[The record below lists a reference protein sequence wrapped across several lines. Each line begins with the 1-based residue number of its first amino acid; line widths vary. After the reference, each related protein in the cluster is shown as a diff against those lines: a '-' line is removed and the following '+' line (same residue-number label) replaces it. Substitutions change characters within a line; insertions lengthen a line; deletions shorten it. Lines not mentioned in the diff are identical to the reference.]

1 MKAQMK
7 VADRSGAAVALII
20 GGDEAEAGV
29 VTVRPLRRREGET
42 AEQRKIARAEVIDEV
57 KRTL

>member
-20 GGDEAEAGV
+20 GGDEADAGV
-29 VTVRPLRRREGET
+29 VTMRPLRRREGET
-42 AEQRKIARAEVIDEV
+42 AAQRQVARAEVIDELR
-57 KRTL
+57 RTL